1 MKGAQQPISSQG
13 SAIILPRRFKFARF
27 RGVGQSMRPSRTVA
41 TALATVSDVTSYQGV
56 KVGFQG
62 KSGAYSEI
70 ACQKA
75 FPGCDACPCKTFDD
89 AFKALAENEVNQALL
104 PMENSTGGTVHDVY
118 LLLPK
123 YGLHIVGE
131 YSLGV
136 EHCLLGPP
144 GSKISDIRKVTSH
157 WQALAQC
164 TQFCERM
171 GFQMEQHEDTA
182 GAAYDVS
189 QNKWGDVAA
198 IASTR
203 AADIYG
209 LQILEKGIQNND
221 LNYTRFVGLSTS
233 PIDPPKDLAAE
244 ECKTTIM
251 FACRDGAGGLQMLL
265 AKLLAL
271 DINLEKIE
279 PQAMVDDPL
288 IDKKTGRSFNYLF
301 IADFAGSIADD
312 PFQKAFELFEEY
324 TGFYRVLGSYQR
336 HVF

>member
-1 MKGAQQPISSQG
+1 MA
-13 SAIILPRRFKFARF
+13 
-27 RGVGQSMRPSRTVA
+27 VA
-41 TALATVSDVTSYQGV
+41 PASDVSSYQGV
-56 KVGFQG
+56 RVGFQG

-75 FPGCDACPCKTFDD
+75 FPGCEPCPCKTFDD
-89 AFKALAENEVNQALL
+89 AFKALSGGEVNQALL

-136 EHCLLGPP
+136 EHCLLGSP
-144 GSKISDIRKVTSH
+144 GTKMSDIRKVTSH

-164 TQFCERM
+164 TQFCERN
-171 GFQMEQHEDTA
+171 GFQMEEHEDTA
-182 GAAYDVS
+182 GAAFDVS

-198 IASTR
+198 IASSR

-209 LQILEKGIQNND
+209 LEILERGIQNND

-233 PIDPPKDLAAE
+233 PAEPPQGVPSSD
-244 ECKTTIM
+244 CKTTIM
-251 FACRDGAGGLQMLL
+251 FACRDGAGGLQLLL
-265 AKLLAL
+265 AKLLGL
-271 DINLEKIE
+271 NINLEKIE
-279 PQAMVDDPL
+279 PQAMVDNPL
-288 IDKKTGRSFNYLF
+288 IDKATGRSFNYLF
-301 IADFAGSIADD
+301 IADFAGSIAEESFTEA
-312 PFQKAFELFEEY
+312 FQLFEEY